1 MKSDLNEHDIDPVY
15 DALILGA
22 EAHGFLSS
30 DMGRYVIRRSKGEVD
45 IATEQL
51 IECDPEDA
59 KKIRELQSKIAIAT
73 AAIGWLS
80 DALHDAYSAEMAARS
95 VDDPDPNAGWV

>member
-1 MKSDLNEHDIDPVY
+1 MKPDSNDQDPVY

-22 EAHGFLSS
+22 EAHGFFAS
-30 DMGRYVIRRSKGEVD
+30 DMGRYVVRRSKGEVD

-51 IECDPEDA
+51 IECDPENS
-59 KKIRELQSKIAIAT
+59 KRIRELQCKIAIAT